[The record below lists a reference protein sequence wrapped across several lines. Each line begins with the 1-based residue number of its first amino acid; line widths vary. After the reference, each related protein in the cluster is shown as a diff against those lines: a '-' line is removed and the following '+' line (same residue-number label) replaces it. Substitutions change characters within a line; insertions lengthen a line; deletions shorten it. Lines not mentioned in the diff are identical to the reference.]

1 MEAIIK
7 SYKIKNMTER
17 NDLKK
22 NLTLNQLMY
31 STKINKL
38 QLRNTCQIIHFCP
51 DLLEPVYLSI

>member
-22 NLTLNQLMY
+22 LNLKSTDVFNQ
-31 STKINKL
+31 NK
-38 QLRNTCQIIHFCP
+38 
-51 DLLEPVYLSI
+51 

>member
-22 NLTLNQLMY
+22 KLNLKSTDVFNQ
-31 STKINKL
+31 NK
-38 QLRNTCQIIHFCP
+38 
-51 DLLEPVYLSI
+51 